1 VGIKQRGR
9 MLYAATFWIPA
20 RVTPNRVGPDAILAA
35 SVYSPIAAAFLPAK
49 REKTTLRV
57 WPVQEG

>member
-1 VGIKQRGR
+1 

-20 RVTPNRVGPDAILAA
+20 RVTPNRVGSDAILAA
-35 SVYSPIAAAFLPAK
+35 SVYSPIAAAFLPAN